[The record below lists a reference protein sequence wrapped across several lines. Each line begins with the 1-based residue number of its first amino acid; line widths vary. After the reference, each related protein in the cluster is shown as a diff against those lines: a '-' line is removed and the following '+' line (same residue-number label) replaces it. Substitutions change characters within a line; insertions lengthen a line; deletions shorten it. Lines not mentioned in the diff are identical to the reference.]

1 VLGVAVKPTIKEVDG
16 SGAVVR
22 TLQRSQLV
30 EVQTPQVP
38 RAERLLHAAIRHR
51 LLPHQHGRWAAST

>member
-1 VLGVAVKPTIKEVDG
+1 MLGVAVKPTIKEVDG

-22 TLQRSQLV
+22 TLQRSRLV

-38 RAERLLHAAIRHR
+38 GAECLLHASTHT
-51 LLPHQHGRWAAST
+51 WAPATPALKMGSNT